1 MKLYIKQSV
10 FTLKE
15 KFAVKNEDGLDVFY
29 VEGSF
34 MRIPKMFKI
43 YDSKQNEVA
52 IIERQMFR
60 LMGHYDIKTL
70 KKHITVR
77 REFTLFKPSYRIE
90 GLNWRLVGNFLARN
104 YEVVVGERPIMN
116 LSKHW
121 FTWGDSYELDI
132 KHSEDALLALCIVI
146 CIDYEMQTQANS
158 ANSAA

>member
-1 MKLYIKQSV
+1 MKKIKLND
-10 FTLKE
+10 T
-15 KFAVKNEDGLDVFY
+15 FY
-29 VEGSF
+29 NATKDSPILRSALINMG
-34 MRIPKMFKI
+34 FK
-43 YDSKQNEVA
+43 
-52 IIERQMFR
+52 

-70 KKHITVR
+70 DSHIIIR
-77 REFTLFKPSYRIE
+77 REFTFFKPSYRIE

-104 YEVVVGERPIMN
+104 YSVVLGERPIMN